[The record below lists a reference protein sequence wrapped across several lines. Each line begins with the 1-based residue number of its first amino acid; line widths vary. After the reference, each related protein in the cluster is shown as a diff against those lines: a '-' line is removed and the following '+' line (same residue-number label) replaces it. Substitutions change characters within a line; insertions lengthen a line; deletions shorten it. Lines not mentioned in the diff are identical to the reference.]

1 MIYNKGRTKR
11 NDRKRLLSL
20 HFFRRFMRR
29 GVPKTTCKRKRER
42 DENNRSL
49 VRDITKRRSFFFFFF
64 YRRMKVSLRSIP
76 AGACEIADSLCG
88 YYRKC
93 AFVAQDTRQR
103 ILKFKRRAPTDESVR
118 FSVAVEPFL
127 PESKTHLAFILF

>member
-1 MIYNKGRTKR
+1 MIENVCSPSIFS
-11 NDRKRLLSL
+11 DVLCVVVFRKRRAKGNANETRIIEASFAILRSVVLS
-20 HFFRRFMRR
+20 
-29 GVPKTTCKRKRER
+29 
-42 DENNRSL
+42 
-49 VRDITKRRSFFFFFF
+49 FFFF